1 MKKLLFQLDTDPRPS
16 TFDAVVACDA
26 GVDHLVPLAGMTP
39 ENCGPAV
46 EGVIYTRPP
55 AHKKDSALFVGGSRL
70 ADGEALLAAVRGHFH
85 GGFRVS
91 VMLDSN
97 GANTTAAAA
106 VALLLAEFGDGAKT
120 GGGGADDGGGGDG
133 NDDGGGG
140 GNGGRPLP
148 LAGRTAAVLAGTGPV
163 GQRIAGLLG
172 AEGAAVRLGSRDL
185 GRARAAADAV
195 AERFGVRCEPV
206 AVADESALPA
216 ALEGAA
222 VAVATGA
229 PGVRLLP
236 EAAWR
241 DHPDLE
247 LLADP
252 GTTPPSGIEGLDPFD
267 RGEARHGKRT
277 FGGLAIGSLKL
288 RLHRACIARLFE
300 RNDQVLDAE
309 EIYALARE
317 LAATAAA

>member
-16 TFDAVVACDA
+16 TFDAVVACDGGA
-26 GVDHLVPLAGMTP
+26 DHLVSLAGMTP

-46 EGVIYTRPP
+46 EGVIYTRGP
-55 AHKKDSALFVGGSRL
+55 AHKKNSALFLGGGDL
-70 ADGEALLAAVRGHFH
+70 AAGEALLAAVKRRFH

-106 VALLLAEFGDGAKT
+106 VALMTAGRGEEAEEA
-120 GGGGADDGGGGDG
+120 
-133 NDDGGGG
+133 
-140 GNGGRPLP
+140 P
-148 LAGRTAAVLAGTGPV
+148 LAGRRAAVLAGTGPV
-163 GQRIAGLLG
+163 GQRVAGLLG
-172 AEGAAVRLGSRDL
+172 RAGAAVRLSSRSL
-185 GRARAAADAV
+185 ERAEAAAARV
-195 AERFGVRCEPV
+195 AERFEVPCEPV
-206 AVADESALPA
+206 AAADEASLADALA
-216 ALEGAA
+216 GCH

-229 PGVRLLP
+229 SGVRLLP
-236 EAAWR
+236 ESVWR
-241 DHPDLE
+241 ALPDLE

-252 GTTPPSGIEGLDPFD
+252 GTAPPSGIEGVEPFD
-267 RGEARHGKRT
+267 RGEARHGRRT

-300 RNDQVLDAE
+300 RNDLALDAE

-317 LAATAAA
+317 HLLA